1 MKKLFL
7 NYLVSYCYSDMS
19 HVLLYQDNCRIIN
32 AAFDSQNIL
41 LQSLEETRILAN
53 EKQLLEYES

>member
-1 MKKLFL
+1 
-7 NYLVSYCYSDMS
+7 MS
-19 HVLLYQDNCRIIN
+19 HVVLYQDNCRIIN

-53 EKQLLEYES
+53 EKQLLEDES